1 VPEIRPFQ
9 PEDLPGATPLVRS
22 ISLDWL
28 PDGDIEAFLR
38 RTILDDPWRDEELPS
53 LVATE
58 KSGEILGFIG
68 SQVRRFR
75 SGERE
80 LRGVCPSHL
89 VVVQDGRAGAAGA
102 LLARRLLNAGQ
113 DFSFSDTASDD
124 VVRIWRT
131 FGGHVDAARACDWLI
146 VLRPGRWLGG
156 VAGRSLRRR
165 SVGRDQ
171 IPVGA
176 LPLHAVPG
184 VARRRWPEPDPEVHG
199 EDAGTEAIV
208 SSLPETTR
216 GLRIHGDYDSEFL
229 DHVLADVKSMLGTPV
244 VRLVRRG
251 EQAIGWY
258 IYVFDG
264 QGPATVL
271 QIGASEAEAEA
282 VVGEMVEH
290 AKSQGATLI
299 SGRLEP
305 HLVGP
310 LRRRLAVV
318 GFARQPTIHS
328 RDAELLGVLQT
339 PTALL
344 TRLDSEWFAS

>member
-22 ISLDWL
+22 ISPDWL
-28 PDGDIEAFLR
+28 PEDDVQGFLK
-38 RTILDDPWRDEELPS
+38 RTILDDPWRDDELPS
-53 LVATE
+53 LVATDN
-58 KSGEILGFIG
+58 SGEILGFIG

-75 SGERE
+75 FGDRE

-131 FGGHVDAARACDWLI
+131 FNGHVDAARACDWLI

-176 LPLHAVPG
+176 LPLHAAPG
-184 VARRRWPEPDPEVHG
+184 VARKRWPKLDPEVRG
-199 EDAGTEAIV
+199 EDTGTEAIV
-208 SSLPETTR
+208 ASLPEATR
-216 GLRIHGDYDSEFL
+216 GLCIHGDYDSAFL
-229 DHVLADVKSMLGTPV
+229 DHVLAGVEAMLGTPV
-244 VRLVRRG
+244 LRLVRRG

-258 IYVFDG
+258 VYVFDG
-264 QGPATVL
+264 LGPAKVL
-271 QIGASEAEAEA
+271 QVGASEAEAEA

-290 AKSQGATLI
+290 AKSSGAVLI

-305 HLVGP
+305 HLVAP

-328 RDAELLGVLQT
+328 PDPELLGTLQT
-339 PTALL
+339 PGTLL
-344 TRLDSEWFAS
+344 TRLDSEWFAN